1 MPQPKYSCNDCVVH
15 HIPKPL
21 PMYKRISNIVN
32 TSSFRHG
39 TQRQVVPNTS
49 GLYTSRSG
57 LRSTVPIPRN
67 KF

>member
-1 MPQPKYSCNDCVVH
+1 MPKNPCNECIV
-15 HIPKPL
+15 IPIPNSL
-21 PMYKRISNIVN
+21 PMYRRVSNIVN

-39 TQRQVVPNTS
+39 TKRNVIPNTT

-57 LRSTVPIPRN
+57 LQSTVPIPRN